1 MKPGTRFWSTVS
13 PVSVVV
19 VRPAAGKVTLTCGGV
34 PMAEHEPENAAVT
47 AEGEGPLL
55 GKRYADEDSGLQ
67 ILCTRGGAGELAVD
81 GRPLQLMNT
90 RPLPAS
96 D

>member
-19 VRPAAGKVTLTCGGV
+19 VRPAAGEVTLTCGGV
-34 PMAEHEPENAAVT
+34 PMVEQEPGTAAVT
-47 AEGEGPLL
+47 TEAEGPLI

-67 ILCTRGGAGELAVD
+67 VMCTRGGAGELAVD
-81 GRPLQLMNT
+81 GRPLQLMGT